1 MVRNVLLTHFAS
13 LLRLVL
19 PTFAPAF
26 ASTVKGSQHDPGT
39 P

>member
-13 LLRLVL
+13 LRRLVL
-19 PTFAPAF
+19 PTLAPVF